1 MFLQS
6 YLIVSDSAVCLCK
19 FHCDLTNS
27 LKFNMQAILQR
38 RRILMQTRGRAALQ
52 SHEDKKREGRQ
63 EWKDSC
69 RLFLLSLLSGKKTD
83 KKTPFPLGY

>member
-1 MFLQS
+1 
-6 YLIVSDSAVCLCK
+6 
-19 FHCDLTNS
+19 
-27 LKFNMQAILQR
+27 
-38 RRILMQTRGRAALQ
+38 MQTRGRAVLQ

>member
-1 MFLQS
+1 
-6 YLIVSDSAVCLCK
+6 
-19 FHCDLTNS
+19 
-27 LKFNMQAILQR
+27 
-38 RRILMQTRGRAALQ
+38 MQTRGRAALQ

-83 KKTPFPLGY
+83 KKTSFPLDY